1 VSSVTAVQGEAA
13 RRRLLR
19 IDVALKA
26 LVVGLTAIGA
36 FSGLARFED
45 KGFGWRL
52 AFYPV
57 AIMALPVAWR
67 VLRRGQPL
75 PVVADIL
82 ITLPFL
88 IDVVGNVLDLYSTI
102 SWWDD
107 ANHFLNWALLSA
119 GAGLLV
125 ARLGLTPLVTGALI
139 VGWGAVTALL
149 WELAEYL
156 AFIRTNE
163 DELATAYTDT
173 LGDMTL
179 GTLGSVVAAVVIGLW
194 LRRGATPR
202 AAPGP
207 A

>member
-1 VSSVTAVQGEAA
+1 
-13 RRRLLR
+13 
-19 IDVALKA
+19 
-26 LVVGLTAIGA
+26 
-36 FSGLARFED
+36 
-45 KGFGWRL
+45 
-52 AFYPV
+52 
-57 AIMALPVAWR
+57 
-67 VLRRGQPL
+67 
-75 PVVADIL
+75 
-82 ITLPFL
+82 
-88 IDVVGNVLDLYSTI
+88 
-102 SWWDD
+102 
-107 ANHFLNWALLSA
+107 
-119 GAGLLV
+119 
-125 ARLGLTPLVTGALI
+125 VTGALI